1 MPQFQYKARNGRGD
15 MVSGQVEAGSA
26 DAVAS
31 QLFNSGITP
40 VEIREVKVK
49 RNVFEDFKRR
59 LGASNPTL
67 DDLVLYC
74 RQMYTLAKAGV
85 PIIRSIN
92 GLAETSRNLVLSEA
106 LRQIRAELESGR
118 ELSTAMAR
126 FPAIFTP
133 LMISMVRVGENTGQL
148 DAAFLQLSQ
157 YLELERDTRNRV
169 KMALRYPAFVLV
181 AIGAAI
187 AVINVFVIPAFAG
200 VFRGMNLELPW
211 QTRLLIGTSEFF
223 VNWWQYMLIGLILTI
238 ISIRYYVK
246 TDAGRYRW
254 DKLKLRLPIVGNIIL
269 RATLSRFSRSFAM
282 STRAGVPLIQ
292 ALSVVA
298 QAVDNEFIGERIR
311 NMRNGIERGDSLT
324 RTAAASAMFTPLV
337 LQMLSVGE
345 ETGAVDDMMEEVAGF
360 YEREVDYDLKN
371 LSSAIEPILIIA
383 IGIMVLILAL
393 GVFLPMWDLTQ
404 LARQR

>member
-1 MPQFQYKARNGRGD
+1 MPQFHYKARNGRGD
-15 MVSGQVEAGSA
+15 LVTGQVEAGSA

-40 VEIREVKVK
+40 VEIREVKEQ
-49 RNVFEDFKRR
+49 RNVWEEFKRR
-59 LGASNPTL
+59 LGASNPSL
-67 DDLVLYC
+67 DDLILYC
-74 RQMYTLAKAGV
+74 RQMYTLTKAGV
-85 PIIRSIN
+85 PIIRGIT
-92 GLAETSRNLVLSEA
+92 GLAETSRNLVLGEA
-106 LRQIRAELESGR
+106 LRQIRIELESGR
-118 ELSTAMAR
+118 ELSTAMGR
-126 FPAIFTP
+126 YPNIFSP
-133 LMISMVRVGENTGQL
+133 LMVSMVRVGENTGQL

-169 KMALRYPAFVLV
+169 KMALRYPVFVLV
-181 AIGAAI
+181 AIGIAI
-187 AVINVFVIPAFAG
+187 TIINIFVIPAFAQ

-211 QTRLLIGTSEFF
+211 QTRLLIGTSAFF
-223 VNWWQYMLIGLILTI
+223 VHWWQYLLVGLILFVLGL
-238 ISIRYYVK
+238 RYYVR
-246 TDAGRYRW
+246 TDEGKYRW
-254 DKLKLRLPIVGNIIL
+254 DKLKLRLPVVGNIIL
-269 RATLSRFSRSFAM
+269 RATLSRFARSFAM

-298 QAVDNEFIGERIR
+298 QAVDNDFIGERIR

-337 LQMLSVGE
+337 LQMMAVGE

-371 LSSAIEPILIIA
+371 LSSAIEPILIVA

-404 LARQR
+404 LSRR

>member
-1 MPQFQYKARNGRGD
+1 MPQFHYKARNARGD
-15 MVSGQVEAGSA
+15 LVTGQVEAGSA

-40 VEIREVKVK
+40 VEISEVKQQH
-49 RNVFEDFKRR
+49 NVWEDFKRR

-67 DDLVLYC
+67 DDLILYC

-85 PIIRSIN
+85 PIIRGIT
-92 GLAETSRNLVLSEA
+92 GLAETSRNLVLAEA
-106 LRQIRAELESGR
+106 LRQIRIELESGR
-118 ELSTAMAR
+118 ELSTAMTR
-126 FPAIFTP
+126 YPHIFTP
-133 LMISMVRVGENTGQL
+133 LMVSMVRVGENTGQL

-169 KMALRYPAFVLV
+169 KMALRYPTFVLLAIGIAV
-181 AIGAAI
+181 AI
-187 AVINVFVIPAFAG
+187 INIFVIPAFAQ

-223 VNWWQYMLIGLILTI
+223 VNWWQYLFIVLILLVLGL
-238 ISIRYYVK
+238 RYYVR
-246 TDAGRYRW
+246 TDEGHYRW
-254 DKLKLRLPIVGNIIL
+254 DKLKLRLPVVGNIIL

-337 LQMLSVGE
+337 LQMMAVGE

-404 LARQR
+404 LARR